1 MTKCASCSPK
11 RERNAKRDGC
21 RSSALTLDDLVRQF
35 VATTCRS
42 FREMFRERFA
52 GFLDRFDQRVIEFFI
67 RKMRAQRIDDAFPEL
82 LAALFVNRLIANDR
96 ELVRARRHEDQNGVS
111 FARSMHAEL
120 VESLGRGGERI
131 AFQFSALHINA
142 DLP

>member
-1 MTKCASCSPK
+1 
-11 RERNAKRDGC
+11 
-21 RSSALTLDDLVRQF
+21 
-35 VATTCRS
+35 
-42 FREMFRERFA
+42 MFRQRFA

-67 RKMRAQRIDDAFPEL
+67 LKMRAHGIDDALPEL

-120 VESLGRGGERI
+120 MESLCRGRKRI
-131 AFQFSALHINA
+131 AVQFTALHINA